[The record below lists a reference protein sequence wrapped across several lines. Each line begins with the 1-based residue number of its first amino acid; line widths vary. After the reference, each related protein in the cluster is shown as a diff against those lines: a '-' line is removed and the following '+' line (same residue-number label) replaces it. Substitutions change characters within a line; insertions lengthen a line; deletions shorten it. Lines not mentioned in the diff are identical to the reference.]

1 MSTLVS
7 RIEQEFSGVTR
18 TNDHPTPATDG
29 TAGQTD
35 LGREPHAPGVE
46 VRKVSGFLGLFSLR
60 AFAEGQ
66 TLFELRGVISDRP
79 TMYSVQVG
87 ENEHLSPP
95 ADVREVYP
103 EDGYLWRFLNHSC
116 APSTRIEGRC
126 VVAARALTPGEQLTF
141 NYDTTEWL
149 MSTPFV
155 CACGHCGGRTV
166 AGFSTLRCK
175 ARHATLALAA
185 EHIRAM
191 AARQPSCDACC
202 SRR

>member
-7 RIEQEFSGVTR
+7 STERGFSGVTHS
-18 TNDHPTPATDG
+18 NEPASH
-29 TAGQTD
+29 GQSN

-46 VRKVSGFLGLFSLR
+46 VRKVNGYLGLFATR
-60 AFAEGQ
+60 AFEQGQ
-66 TLFELRGVISDRP
+66 TLFELRGVITDRP

-116 APSTRIEGRC
+116 GPSTRIDARR
-126 VVAARALTPGEQLTF
+126 VIAARAIAPGEQLAF
-141 NYDTTEWL
+141 NYDTTEWA
-149 MSTPFV
+149 MSTPFA

-166 AGFSTLRCK
+166 AGFVTLRCK
-175 ARHATLALAA
+175 LRKATLATAA
-185 EHIRAM
+185 EHIRTM
-191 AARQPSCDACC
+191 ASRQHACDSCCGGQ
-202 SRR
+202 